1 MFGGYFYDLELSDLE
16 IRRAAE
22 YRKET
27 KRILEMIIW
36 EQKGNVEFVLEEG
49 KGEIKSAKDSDKKTF
64 KIFLYQIEDCECSDV
79 IIF

>member
-36 EQKGNVEFVLEEG
+36 E
-49 KGEIKSAKDSDKKTF
+49 
-64 KIFLYQIEDCECSDV
+64 
-79 IIF
+79 

>member
-49 KGEIKSAKDSDKKTF
+49 KGEIKIAKDSERRHLRF
-64 KIFLYQIEDCECSDV
+64 FIFDRRL
-79 IIF
+79 